1 MNDNSTTVTKQE
13 TLAALRTPGELY
25 VIMSGATRLPFVF
38 CDEETFDDE
47 IFLYYRADDAKEK
60 AKELQ
65 GKRYASAVVKLED
78 KQLLAFYTSL
88 YTMGVNCL
96 AVNSGTDTEISIQLS
111 DLVIRRKP
119 EELPE
124 GKRPVENPALHLTAI
139 YFMQEMHRQAEPQP
153 TEELNKL
160 QEELLAHYGKGTF
173 VAAVR
178 EDGQVPILKQKDGS
192 IYQPLFTDMLEFQK
206 FARGEKMK
214 MAVIPAAKIP
224 EILVGEAKGVVINPF
239 GVNVQL
245 QVAKRK
251 KPAQDA

>member
-47 IFLYYRADDAKEK
+47 IFLYYRVDDAKEK

-139 YFMQEMHRQAEPQP
+139 YFMQEMRRQAQPQP

>member
-88 YTMGVNCL
+88 YPMGGNCL

-139 YFMQEMHRQAEPQP
+139 YFMQEMRRQAEPQP

>member
-78 KQLLAFYTSL
+78 KQLLAFYTSQ

-139 YFMQEMHRQAEPQP
+139 YFMQEMRRQAEPQP

>member
-60 AKELQ
+60 AKELR

-139 YFMQEMHRQAEPQP
+139 YFMQEMRRQAEPQP